1 MRKLSEIK
9 GEEAFDVLAEII
21 EPAAEIFTDEAV
33 KEALTQGKN
42 KLKAVKVVL
51 KEHKQATIAVMAAL
65 EGVPTEEY
73 EPSLFALPAML
84 LEVLND
90 PDLQK
95 LF

>member
-9 GEEAFDVLAEII
+9 GEEALDVLAEII

-33 KEALTQGKN
+33 KKALTEGKN
-42 KLKAVKVVL
+42 KLEAVKVVL
-51 KEHKQATIAVMAAL
+51 KNHKKAVIAVMAAL
-65 EGVPTEEY
+65 EGVAAEEY
-73 EPSLFALPAML
+73 QPQLLALPAML

-90 PDLQK
+90 PELQK

>member
-65 EGVPTEEY
+65 EGIPAEEY

-84 LEVLND
+84 LEVIND